1 MMLTQ
6 KMASAGTL
14 TTVDLNEIATV
25 VKHLSRKR
33 NASGQLDSHVSAYN
47 SVWTLYG

>member
-1 MMLTQ
+1 MFIVHI
-6 KMASAGTL
+6 AHPP
-14 TTVDLNEIATV
+14 TVDLNEIATV